1 MAEVVIVSSA
11 DEAGTIAAGLIEKLV
26 ATVPDAVLGFATGS
40 TPLST
45 YAALAARG
53 LDLAAVRGFA
63 LDEYVGLPAGHPE
76 SYRAVIDREVVGP
89 LGLLPANVRVP
100 GDDGLPLDGA
110 GERYE
115 ADIHAAGGVDLQL
128 LSIGRTGHIGFNE
141 PGSSL
146 ASLTR
151 VKTLTESTR
160 IDNARFF
167 DTLDQV
173 PTHCITQGL
182 GTILRARHLVLL
194 AFGEAKA
201 AAVAAALEG
210 PVSAST
216 PGSVVQLHPKVTVI
230 LTSLRPRSWRTRTT
244 TASPGTTGSTGSA
257 RGSRHRVVSPPPTAR
272 SRCRRHPPT
281 SPSGSLPT
289 RWASFVHPR

>member
-1 MAEVVIVSSA
+1 MAEVVIVGSA
-11 DEAGTIAAGLIEKLV
+11 EEAGQIAADIIAALV
-26 ATVPDAVLGFATGS
+26 ATTPDAVLGFATGS

-45 YAALAARG
+45 YAALAARA
-53 LDLAAVRGFA
+53 LDLTAVRGFA
-63 LDEYVGLPAGHPE
+63 LDEYVGLPPGHPE
-76 SYRAVIDREVVGP
+76 SYRAVIDREVVEP
-89 LGLLPANVRVP
+89 LGLLPHNVRVP
-100 GDDGLPLDGA
+100 GDDGLPLQGA

-128 LSIGRTGHIGFNE
+128 LGIGRTGHVGFNE

-160 IDNARFF
+160 VDNARFF
-167 DTLDQV
+167 DTVDDV

-194 AFGEAKA
+194 AFGESKA
-201 AAVAAALEG
+201 AAIASALEG

-216 PGSVVQLHPKVTVI
+216 PGSVVQLHPRVTVI
-230 LTSLRPRSWRTRTT
+230 VDE
-244 TASPGTTGSTGSA
+244 AAGSQLVNA
-257 RGSRHRVVSPPPTAR
+257 DYYRYAWDHRLDWER
-272 SRCRRHPPT
+272 
-281 SPSGSLPT
+281 
-289 RWASFVHPR
+289 